1 VLEKEMTKRRIG
13 YTISVVAETYG
24 VHPQTL
30 RSYERQGLLNPPRSQ
45 GNTRLYSDA
54 DLARLEMI
62 LNLTR
67 DLGVN
72 LAGVEVVLNMRAKM
86 ERMQSDVLDL
96 FEFLQ
101 AQFGLDPDLLKSRV
115 EGALVPTSPTSP
127 VLVLNP
133 EDESSE
139 DSK

>member
-1 VLEKEMTKRRIG
+1 MTKRRIG

-30 RSYERQGLLNPPRSQ
+30 RAYERQGLLNPPRSE

-54 DLARLEMI
+54 DLTRLEMI

-115 EGALVPTSPTSP
+115 EGALVPTSPTNP
-127 VLVLNP
+127 VLVRDP
-133 EDESSE
+133 KDESSE
-139 DSK
+139 DAS